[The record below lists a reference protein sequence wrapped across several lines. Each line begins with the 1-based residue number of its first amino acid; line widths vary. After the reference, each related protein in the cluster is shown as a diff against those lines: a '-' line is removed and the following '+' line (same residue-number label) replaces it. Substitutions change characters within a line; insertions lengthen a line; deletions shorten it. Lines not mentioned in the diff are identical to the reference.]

1 MRLTTTPQYRSR
13 TLATLTRDDC
23 AEDYLVPVDVR
34 GHCADGCTCSAHG
47 LAHVVAELH
56 LGEVIPVS
64 DVDGEGNCL
73 MIGYLGTS
81 TITPD
86 LDPTGLPG
94 DEDNGDEDGGDED
107 GGDEDT
113 GDGDDGDN
121 EFDNDGFFDHQREH
135 EDEDEDEHEHEHEHH
150 HHHRDDDE
158 RPKEDAGGPEKISP
172 RQSARVVRPVNTPD
186 DHSRGDDSPV
196 RGLFAAVALHR
207 ARRERS
213 APAWWPEEESISR

>member
-13 TLATLTRDDC
+13 TLATLTRDDR
-23 AEDYLVPVDVR
+23 AEDFLVPVDVPS
-34 GHCADGCTCSAHG
+34 HCAKGCTCRAHG

-81 TITPD
+81 TLTPD

-94 DEDNGDEDGGDED
+94 DDDGDDEDDGDED
-107 GGDEDT
+107 
-113 GDGDDGDN
+113 DDDK
-121 EFDNDGFFDHQREH
+121 EFDDDGFFDHQ
-135 EDEDEDEHEHEHEHH
+135 HEHEHEREREREREP
-150 HHHRDDDE
+150 HHRGDGE
-158 RPKEDAGGPEKISP
+158 RPEEDAGGPEKISP
-172 RQSARVVRPVNTPD
+172 RQSSPRVVRPVNTPD

-196 RGLFAAVALHR
+196 RGLFAAVALQS

-213 APAWWPEEESISR
+213 APTWWPEEESISR